1 MIWQEVQ
8 AILGPEGPI
17 ARATPGFQL
26 RNGQMAM
33 AQAVCE
39 AIESETALVVEAG
52 TGTGKTFAY
61 LLPALLSGRRILV
74 STATKALQDQLFER
88 DLPRLLDILGL
99 PMRAARLKGRSNY
112 LCTHRMTLAQGSAV
126 GLDAAAQNAL
136 RRVKEWSGV
145 TLTGDLSEVEGL
157 GSRSSVMPWITANRD
172 NCLGSQ
178 CPDFKTCHL
187 QTARKVAMAA
197 DLVVINH
204 HLYFADLAVRE
215 SGMAELLPSV
225 DVVIFDEAHAL
236 NETGVQFL
244 GRHLGSLQI
253 LDWVRDT
260 LAATLRFARGL
271 AEWQT
276 RMQAVETAVREFRL
290 ALGHGNLA
298 TGTSAR
304 LTVSGLH
311 RLPLGVE
318 LEAWQR
324 VQEGLHQAL
333 QAAVDELDTVTELHP
348 ELERLAQRGLELM
361 SHMSHLQQPTDEEHV
376 QWLEVGRHWRWTQ
389 APLDAAAGFAS
400 VSRRDGKGPRS
411 WIFTSATL
419 GDEAQ
424 LKWFRDPLGLEQA
437 KPLVVSSPFNWP
449 EQSALWVPSDLPAPA
464 QDDHLEALAQAVA
477 PFIRKLHG
485 RTLIL
490 TTTLRNLDRMAQW
503 LRNHVEGWAAEDAGG
518 KGAQPLQVLAQGQ
531 ASKSSLLQQFA
542 QAGQSGQPGAVLVA
556 SVSFWEGVDLP
567 GDMLQLVVLDKL
579 PFAPPGDPIQEAREK
594 RMRSKGL
601 TPFTAL
607 SLPQA
612 AVWLKQ
618 GAGRL
623 IRTESDQGML
633 IIGDVRLLRMAY
645 GKRLLAALPPMTR
658 LQTAEQAL
666 SWVDGFTTVSTKV
679 IDS

>member
-8 AILGPEGPI
+8 AILGPDGPI

-26 RNGQMAM
+26 RTGQMAM

-39 AIESETALVVEAG
+39 AIEDEGALAVEAG

-99 PMRAARLKGRSNY
+99 PVRAARLKGRSNY

-136 RRVKEWSGV
+136 RRVKEWSTV

-290 ALGHGNLA
+290 SLGQGHLA
-298 TGTSAR
+298 SGTSAR
-304 LTVSGLH
+304 LTVSGVH

-318 LEAWQR
+318 LESWQR
-324 VQEGLHQAL
+324 VQDGLHQAL
-333 QAAVDELDTVTELHP
+333 QQAVDELDTVTELHP

-361 SHMSHLQQPTDEEHV
+361 SHLAHLQQPTDEEQV
-376 QWLEVGRHWRWTQ
+376 QWVEVGRHWRWTQ
-389 APLDAAAGFAS
+389 APLDAAAGFAA
-400 VSRRDGKGPRS
+400 VGRHDGKGPRS

-419 GDEAQ
+419 GDEPQ

-437 KPLVVSSPFNWP
+437 KSLVVSSPFNWP
-449 EQSALWVPSDLPAPA
+449 QQAALWVPSDLPPPA
-464 QDDHLEALAQAVA
+464 QEEHLEALANAVE
-477 PFIRKLHG
+477 PFIRKLQG
-485 RTLIL
+485 RTLFL
-490 TTTLRNLDRMAQW
+490 TTTLRNLERMSQW
-503 LRNHVEGWAAEDAGG
+503 LRHRVDQWALEDAPSAGL
-518 KGAQPLQVLAQGQ
+518 PLQVLAQGE
-531 ASKSSLLQQFA
+531 ASKSALLEQFGL
-542 QAGQSGQPGAVLVA
+542 AGLEGRPGAVLVA

-594 RMRSKGL
+594 RLRSQGL
-601 TPFTAL
+601 TPFNAL

-623 IRTESDQGML
+623 IRTEKDQGML
-633 IIGDVRLLRMAY
+633 VIGDVRLLRMGY
-645 GKRLLAALPPMTR
+645 GKRLLSALPPMTR
-658 LQTAEQAL
+658 LQTSAQAM
-666 SWVDGFTTVSTKV
+666 SWVQGFTTVSTTETG
-679 IDS
+679 S